1 MPGVFEDR
9 EKNYE
14 AKWAHDEDLR
24 FRTVARRNK
33 LLGLWA
39 ADRFGLKGAAAES
52 YAHELLSL
60 EVRGGRDEDMVR
72 KLHEDFASRAIAIS
86 DHAISRK
93 MEELLA
99 EAAGQVMHETKKT

>member
-1 MPGVFEDR
+1 MSGTFEDR
-9 EKNYE
+9 EKGYE

-33 LLGLWA
+33 LLGMWA
-39 ADRFGLKGAAAES
+39 AAQFGLAGAGAES

-60 EVRGGRDEDMVR
+60 EVRGGRDEDIVR
-72 KLHEDFASRAIAIS
+72 KLHEDFASRGIAIS
-86 DHAISRK
+86 DHAVSRK

-99 EAAGQVMHETKKT
+99 EAVEQVMREKKKT

>member
-1 MPGVFEDR
+1 MSGVFEDR
-9 EKNYE
+9 EKGYE

-39 ADRFGLKGAAAES
+39 AEQFGLTGAAAES

-60 EVRGGRDEDMVR
+60 EVRGGRDEDIVR
-72 KLHEDFASRAIAIS
+72 KLREDFASRGVTIS

-93 MEELLA
+93 MEQLLA
-99 EAAGQVMHETKKT
+99 EAADQVMRETKRA

>member
-1 MPGVFEDR
+1 MSGVFEDR
-9 EKNYE
+9 EKSYE

-39 ADRFGLKGAAAES
+39 ADQFGLAGAAAES

-60 EVRGGRDEDMVR
+60 EVRGGRDDDIAR
-72 KLHEDFASRAIAIS
+72 KLREDFASRGVAIS

-99 EAAGQVMHETKKT
+99 EAARQVMRETKKT